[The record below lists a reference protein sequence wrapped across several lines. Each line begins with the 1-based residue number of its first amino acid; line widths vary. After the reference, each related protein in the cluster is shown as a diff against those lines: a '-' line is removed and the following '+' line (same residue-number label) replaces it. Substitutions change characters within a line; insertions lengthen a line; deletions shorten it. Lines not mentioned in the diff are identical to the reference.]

1 MINFITSNKNKFDE
15 AKKIVPQLE
24 LLSLDLN
31 EIQEMDSKKVIEH
44 KIAEAFKLHPGPF
57 IVEDSGIRFF
67 ALNGFPGP
75 LAKWFLKSLGVKKIY
90 DLIHKSGEDDKAE
103 ATCVLGYAKS
113 PEDIMYFEGVIW
125 GKIVA
130 PKGSNGFGH
139 DSIFMP
145 EGQEMTFAE
154 MDMEGKNLYSSRSK
168 AFNLLK
174 KYLDNIVI

>member
-1 MINFITSNKNKFDE
+1 MINFITANKNKFEE
-15 AKKIVPQLE
+15 AKKIVPE
-24 LLSLDLN
+24 LNQVVLDLD

-44 KIAEAFKLHPGPF
+44 KIKEAFRLHPGPF

-90 DLIHKSGEDDKAE
+90 DIIHKLGENDEAE

-113 PEDIMYFEGVIW
+113 PDDVLYFEGTIW
-125 GKIVA
+125 GKIVE
-130 PKGSNGFGH
+130 PKGKNGFGH
-139 DSIFMP
+139 DPIFMP
-145 EGQEMTFAE
+145 DGQNKTFAE
-154 MDMEGKNLYSSRSK
+154 MGMEEKNQYSSRGK

-174 KYLDNIVI
+174 K

>member
-1 MINFITSNKNKFDE
+1 MINFITSNKNKFEE
-15 AKKIVPQLE
+15 AKKLISE
-24 LLSLDLN
+24 IDHLSLDLN

-44 KIAEAFKLHPGPF
+44 KIIEAFKVHDGPF

-113 PEDIMYFEGVIW
+113 PKEIVYFEGVIW
-125 GKIVA
+125 GKIVS
-130 PKGSNGFGH
+130 PRGENGFGH

-145 EGQEMTFAE
+145 EGQDKTFAE
-154 MDMEGKNLYSSRSK
+154 MSMEDKNKYSSRSK

-174 KYLDNIVI
+174 KYLESN